1 MEAGKSIICIKDN
14 GKGMPPEI
22 IHHITEPFYRAEKSR
37 NRKDG
42 GTGLGL
48 SICKQIVLLH
58 NAELNF
64 ISHADEGTTAKVI
77 FKTS

>member
-1 MEAGKSIICIKDN
+1 MKAGKNIISIKDN

-22 IHHITEPFYRAEKSR
+22 IQHITEPFYRAEKSQ

-48 SICKQIVLLH
+48 SIANKLFCITML
-58 NAELNF
+58 
-64 ISHADEGTTAKVI
+64 S
-77 FKTS
+77 